1 VGRRGSHAGAYR
13 GHLIDRPNL
22 GTALDREAVTDL
34 CTDLGSAPKNV
45 LEFLQRGM
53 QIGWLDADSVI
64 DQDGL
69 DYLAIRDHL
78 YQVGRSVLARLSNLD
93 DMADGERREYFRDA
107 HGLLASMTALLDR
120 VGVDTTIQLRFP
132 DGEAARTNENVRDD
146 VVSFL
151 ANTAPKQSRYG
162 AHSGWRQV
170 VESRPDKLKYRLPMD
185 IDPTARTADLT
196 ASWVVIGDGMDGLR
210 DDVVAALDDVEPRD
224 AIQDGDE
231 EGIAIDVP
239 VHVGGT
245 YAHAKAVVEDL
256 ISKKGWNTIRQD
268 TDRVTRALMGV
279 LSHAPGR
286 VSPTIVADALLG
298 MGNERVRA
306 GPPDG

>member
-1 VGRRGSHAGAYR
+1 
-13 GHLIDRPNL
+13 
-22 GTALDREAVTDL
+22 
-34 CTDLGSAPKNV
+34 
-45 LEFLQRGM
+45 
-53 QIGWLDADSVI
+53 
-64 DQDGL
+64 
-69 DYLAIRDHL
+69 
-78 YQVGRSVLARLSNLD
+78 
-93 DMADGERREYFRDA
+93 
-107 HGLLASMTALLDR
+107 
-120 VGVDTTIQLRFP
+120 
-132 DGEAARTNENVRDD
+132 
-146 VVSFL
+146 
-151 ANTAPKQSRYG
+151 
-162 AHSGWRQV
+162 
-170 VESRPDKLKYRLPMD
+170 MD

-298 MGNERVRA
+298 MGTNGYGLDLRMGDVRA
-306 GPPDG
+306 GLARVASEELFPTLAPSVGKLVRALRDGRRTARSRRTRRRCGHPPADLRDAHGHARNPRSGEPHR